1 MTYPESVA
9 RDTVLNFYWRA
20 GTGHV
25 LMMKLATRCSNHDL
39 DRSGMMIQGD
49 CDSDGVDDNDNDNV
63 KQKFNKTS
71 RNPVKHM

>member
-1 MTYPESVA
+1 
-9 RDTVLNFYWRA
+9 
-20 GTGHV
+20 
-25 LMMKLATRCSNHDL
+25 MMKLATRCSNHDL
-39 DRSGMMIQGD
+39 DRSGMMILGD